1 MIGSSCVLIV
11 DRSHESREVL
21 RTALAR
27 HGLRVLE
34 ANVPGDGLALARLHR
49 PDVIV
54 LDLDVLQ
61 ADKPTAGDFADVA
74 ENEGG
79 KLIVLGENFPADLP
93 FNGKF
98 FAKPYHYGPLI
109 LRIEELLRQR
119 SGRAAA

>member
-1 MIGSSCVLIV
+1 LADHSTVLIV
-11 DRSHESREVL
+11 DRSEESREVL

-34 ANVPGDGLALARLHR
+34 ATVPGDGLALARLHR

-54 LDLDVLQ
+54 LDLDVIQ
-61 ADKPTAGDFADVA
+61 ANKPTASDFADAA
-74 ENEGG
+74 ENGG
-79 KLIVLGENFPADLP
+79 GTLIVLGANSPTDLQLEAE
-93 FNGKF
+93 F

-119 SGRAAA
+119 FGRAAA